1 MIRMR
6 NLFRLLIVAFQT
18 SSTTKL
24 YNEHRSKRNGDLS
37 DAKSE
42 FVIIGNCCHHT
53 CWLYHH
59 QYPNHGQC
67 SDHDCTLTYHKVKL
81 IAKIGSH
88 YQQFKLTNHVVNSN
102 YQHIQTTSWKKSG
115 LKKGTKV
122 VVDMYANQGLQSNW
136 YRISKYAAKKKS
148 QTKPKVQKYWVYGQA
163 LVLPKSFTF

>member
-1 MIRMR
+1 MQNR
-6 NLFRLLIVAFQT
+6 NLLLLATAAITLAGFT
-18 SSTTKL
+18 TISTPTTA
-24 YNEHRSKRNGDLS
+24 NAATMTG
-37 DAKSE
+37 
-42 FVIIGNCCHHT
+42 
-53 CWLYHH
+53 
-59 QYPNHGQC
+59 
-67 SDHDCTLTYHKVKL
+67 TLTYHKVKL